1 MAGMIVVPLDGSALA
16 ERALPY
22 AQALAERADAHM
34 LLLRAVPDHGADT
47 GQSAAALAVADDYL
61 RAVAG
66 RFSTPSRTVDSAVLP
81 GDGARVV
88 AEQSAVPGVVC
99 IAMST
104 HGHSGRGRW
113 IFGSTADRILLPRP
127 STHLLAARQGRVD
140 HLSQR

>member
-1 MAGMIVVPLDGSALA
+1 MAGLIVVPLDGSALA

-22 AQALAERADAHM
+22 AQALAERANAHVF
-34 LLLRAVPDHGADT
+34 LLRAVPAQGIET
-47 GQSAAALAVADDYL
+47 GQPTAALTAAQDYL
-61 RAVAG
+61 RAVTE
-66 RFSTPSRTVDSAVLP
+66 RLSTPSRTVDSAVLP

-113 IFGSTADRILLPRP
+113 IFGSTADRILRQSYAPV
-127 STHLLAARQGRVD
+127 LL
-140 HLSQR
+140 